1 MAKYDVALL
10 EKPAEDGLTRT
21 EIEMLL
27 DKLETKSKP
36 LSVYPIEIENSA
48 GESSAMGFIT
58 TEGAEKICFMYDDSS
73 ELGCKIRSILADMD
87 NERPDKTYQF
97 GDITV
102 FLDR

>member
-1 MAKYDVALL
+1 MAKYDIALL
-10 EKPAEDGLTRT
+10 EKPGEDGLTRT

-27 DKLETKSKP
+27 DKLDTKPNP

-73 ELGCKIRSILADMD
+73 ELGCKIRSILADMN

>member
-1 MAKYDVALL
+1 MTKYDVALL
-10 EKPAEDGLTRT
+10 EKHSEDGLTRT

-27 DKLETKSKP
+27 DKLDTKSNQF
-36 LSVYPIEIENSA
+36 SVYPMEIENSV

-58 TEGAEKICFMYDDSS
+58 AESAEKICFMYDNYS
-73 ELGCKIRSILADMD
+73 ELGYKIRSILGDMN
-87 NERPDKTYQF
+87 NERPDKTYQS

>member
-1 MAKYDVALL
+1 MAKYDIALL
-10 EKPAEDGLTRT
+10 EKPGEDGLTRT

-27 DKLETKSKP
+27 YKLDTKPGS

-58 TEGAEKICFMYDDSS
+58 AESAEKICFMYDDSS
-73 ELGCKIRSILADMD
+73 ELGSKIRSILADIN